1 MYVPVIHTT
10 CLNINIG
17 TNIRSPVHHT
27 FYMYGQ
33 KMFQK
38 KLPVYCIVLLCDWKN
53 IFFRKQKM
61 KQTTI
66 NVLKRCQCL
75 FLNIISILYSNN
87 GDFGL
92 HPQIIRIRIVKTK
105 NSALKSDN
113 AQHSLQ
119 FLHSCV
125 MCITAPISQHSST
138 HRRICI
144 KPLLRFTLQCR
155 RPAPL
160 SSVRHSD

>member
-1 MYVPVIHTT
+1 
-10 CLNINIG
+10 
-17 TNIRSPVHHT
+17 
-27 FYMYGQ
+27 
-33 KMFQK
+33 MFPK
-38 KLPVYCIVLLCDWKN
+38 KTYIVLLYDWKN

-113 AQHSLQ
+113 AHVYFVFQIYFNTVHPCSKIYMYTLVVAGVGFRTLTHHVSLWSWS
-119 FLHSCV
+119 LVHV
-125 MCITAPISQHSST
+125 LVVRTT
-138 HRRICI
+138 
-144 KPLLRFTLQCR
+144 LLLNV
-155 RPAPL
+155 L
-160 SSVRHSD
+160 